1 MNKNHFNNIHQTL
14 ISETWKPV
22 RTEDM
27 EENELYEVS
36 NWGRIKSFKSNKSEG
51 SIIKGSTLKGYKILN
66 IKLKDQRRTTKYV
79 HKLVAE
85 CFIPKDNDLQQYV
98 IHLDF
103 NKDNNHFENLKWV
116 TKETMFAHQKIN
128 PNYKRGAINYSKLT
142 ETDVIR
148 LKKKLAR
155 GKNKLYKLAKEF
167 GITHTQLNRIRRGEN
182 WGHVKID

>member
-1 MNKNHFNNIHQTL
+1 MSRENLNKVHQEL
-14 ISETWKPV
+14 IGEIWMPLLV
-22 RTEDM
+22 EGM
-27 EENELYEVS
+27 AENEKYKIS
-36 NWGRIKSFKSNKSEG
+36 NFGRIKSFKLDKENG
-51 SIIKGSTLKGYKILN
+51 SIIKGSILKGYKILN
-66 IKLKDQRRTTKYV
+66 IKLENEKRTTKYV

-103 NKDNNHFENLKWV
+103 DKINNHVDNLKWV
-116 TKETMFAHQKIN
+116 THETMFAHQKIN
-128 PNYKRGAINYSKLT
+128 PNYKRGTVNYSKLT

-148 LKKKLAR
+148 LKKKLKR

>member
-1 MNKNHFNNIHQTL
+1 MSYNKSQNILQELTG
-14 ISETWKPV
+14 EKWKPISV
-22 RTEDM
+22 
-27 EENELYEVS
+27 ENLAPNEQYEVS
-36 NWGRIKSFKSNKSEG
+36 NFGRIKSFKVDKENG

-66 IKLKDQRRTTKYV
+66 IKLEGNRRTTKYV

-85 CFIPKDNDLQQYV
+85 CFIPKDNNLQEHV

-103 NKDNNHFENLKWV
+103 DKTNNHCENLKWV
-116 TKETMFAHQKIN
+116 TKDTMFAHQKIN

-167 GITHTQLNRIRRGEN
+167 GITHTQLNRIRKGEN

>member
-1 MNKNHFNNIHQTL
+1 MNCEKLNFVHQKLIGEHWITL
-14 ISETWKPV
+14 VIDGMS
-22 RTEDM
+22 
-27 EENELYEVS
+27 ENETYTIS
-36 NWGRIKSFKSNKSEG
+36 NFGRIKSYKVNKEDG

-66 IKLKDQRRTTKYV
+66 IKLNNEKRTTKYI

-85 CFIPKDNDLQQYV
+85 SFIPKDNDLQQYV

-103 NKDNNHFENLKWV
+103 DKSNNHIDNLKWV

-128 PNYKRGAINYSKLT
+128 PNYKRGTINYSKLT

-148 LKKKLAR
+148 LKKKLKR

-167 GITHTQLNRIRRGEN
+167 GITHTQLNRIRKGEN
-182 WGHVKID
+182 WGHIKID

>member
-1 MNKNHFNNIHQTL
+1 MNNKDIYKIHQEL
-14 ISETWKPV
+14 IGEMWKPLSIKG
-22 RTEDM
+22 M
-27 EENELYEVS
+27 AKNESYHIS
-36 NWGRIKSFKSNKSEG
+36 NFGRIKSFKTNKTDG
-51 SIIKGSTLKGYKILN
+51 AIIKGSTLKGYKILN
-66 IKLKDQRRTTKYV
+66 IKLEDEKRTTKYI

-85 CFIPKDNDLQQYV
+85 NFIHKENKLQQYV

-103 NKDNNHFENLKWV
+103 DKDNNHFENLKWV

-167 GITHTQLNRIRRGEN
+167 GITHTQLNRIRKGEN

>member
-1 MNKNHFNNIHQTL
+1 MIFNNEKIY
-14 ISETWKPV
+14 SEMWKPIDI
-22 RTEDM
+22 EGM
-27 EENELYEVS
+27 ALNEKYQVS
-36 NWGRIKSFKSNKSEG
+36 NYGRIKSFKVDKENGIIINGSN
-51 SIIKGSTLKGYKILN
+51 LKGYKILN
-66 IKLKDQRRTTKYV
+66 IKLDGNKRTTKYV

-85 CFIPKDNDLQQYV
+85 CFIPKDNDQQQYV

-103 NKDNNHFENLKWV
+103 DKTNNHCENLKWV
-116 TKETMFAHQKIN
+116 TRETMFAHQKIN

-167 GITHTQLNRIRRGEN
+167 GITHTQLNRIRKGEN

>member
-1 MNKNHFNNIHQTL
+1 MNIEKLQNAHQELTGEL
-14 ISETWKPV
+14 WESLKI
-22 RTEDM
+22 
-27 EENELYEVS
+27 NELASNEIYEIS
-36 NWGRIKSFKSNKSEG
+36 NFGRIKSFKVDKENG
-51 SIIKGSTLKGYKILN
+51 CIIKGSMLKGYKILN
-66 IKLKDQRRTTKYV
+66 IKLHENKRTTKYV

-85 CFIPKDNDLQQYV
+85 CFIPKDNDLQQHV

-103 NKDNNHFENLKWV
+103 DKNNNHIKNLKWV
-116 TKETMFAHQKIN
+116 TKDTMFAHQKIN

-167 GITHTQLNRIRRGEN
+167 GITHTQLNRIRKGEN

>member
-1 MNKNHFNNIHQTL
+1 MNNEKINIVHQEL
-14 ISETWKPV
+14 IGEIWKPLCI
-22 RTEDM
+22 
-27 EENELYEVS
+27 ENMATNEKYEIS
-36 NWGRIKSFKSNKSEG
+36 NYGRIKSYKVNKEDGIIIAG
-51 SIIKGSTLKGYKILN
+51 SCLKGYKILN
-66 IKLKDQRRTTKYV
+66 IKLKSEKRTTKYI

-85 CFIPKDNDLQQYV
+85 CFIPKDDILQHYV

-103 NKDNNHFENLKWV
+103 DKINNHVENLKWV

-128 PNYKRGAINYSKLT
+128 PNYKRGAINYSKLS

-148 LKKKLAR
+148 LKKKLKR

-167 GITHTQLNRIRRGEN
+167 GITHTQLNRIRSGEN

>member
-1 MNKNHFNNIHQTL
+1 MNNDITNIQNIL
-14 ISETWKPV
+14 IGEAWKSIKM
-22 RTEDM
+22 DCM
-27 EENELYEVS
+27 AGNEIYEIS
-36 NWGRIKSFKSNKSEG
+36 NFGRIKSYKVDKENGIIING
-51 SIIKGSTLKGYKILN
+51 SSLKGYNILN
-66 IKLKDQRRTTKYV
+66 IKLENNKRTTKYV

-85 CFIPKDNDLQQYV
+85 CFIPKDNELQQYV

-103 NKDNNHFENLKWV
+103 DKKNNHVENLKWV
-116 TKETMFAHQKIN
+116 TKVTMFAHQKIN

-148 LKKKLAR
+148 LKRKLAR

-167 GITHTQLNRIRRGEN
+167 GITHTQLNRIRKGEN

>member
-1 MNKNHFNNIHQTL
+1 MSNDNSRDIIQRLTG
-14 ISETWKPV
+14 EVWKPV
-22 RTEDM
+22 RI
-27 EENELYEVS
+27 ENLAANEVYEIS
-36 NWGRIKSFKSNKSEG
+36 NFGRIKSFKVDKEKGAIIRG
-51 SIIKGSTLKGYKILN
+51 SSLKGYKILN
-66 IKLKDQRRTTKYV
+66 IKLEGNKRTTRYV

-85 CFIPKDNDLQQYV
+85 SFIPKDNSKQEHV

-103 NKDNNHFENLKWV
+103 DKTNNHVQNLKWV

-128 PNYKRGAINYSKLT
+128 PNYNRGAINYSKLS

-167 GITHTQLNRIRRGEN
+167 GITHTQLNRIRKGEN